1 MENRDKIKNKSAII
15 NNNNIGE
22 GITVVP
28 KASWIV
34 LVGGVL
40 LIFGII
46 FWVLGGVEVTTTAIS
61 GIYHPGGSDYGELIC
76 FPSISVGKGIS
87 AGMQASIYPTTV
99 SQDDYGNMTG
109 KVTYTD
115 EYVTTYEEI
124 YELLGDESLS
134 RAFYANAPVVCVI
147 CRIDGNPDSVNGFK
161 WTTKTGESLEIK
173 DGTVMNAYITLEKTR
188 ASSFLLK

>member
-1 MENRDKIKNKSAII
+1 MENTDRNKTAII
-15 NNNNIGE
+15 NNKNIGE

-61 GIYHPGGSDYGELIC
+61 GIYHPGVSGDGELIC
-76 FPSISVGKGIS
+76 FPSISVGKS
-87 AGMQASIYPTTV
+87 VETGMQVSIYPTTV

-109 KVTYTD
+109 KITYID

-124 YELLGDESLS
+124 YGLLGDESLS
-134 RAFYANAPVVCVI
+134 RAFYANAPVVCVV
-147 CRIDGNPDSVNGFK
+147 CKIDENPDTASGFY
-161 WTTKTGESLEIK
+161 WTTKAGGGLKIM
-173 DGTVMNAYITLEKTR
+173 DGTVMNAYVTLEKTR
-188 ASSFLLK
+188 TSSFLLK